1 MEGEREGR
9 EAQPTEV
16 LLELRLDSYLENI
29 ILKQNTIVLSQKSAV
44 RRQYTMYMTSK
55 QGQDVYLGQFFFFLR
70 KERPGWD
77 SNPRHSA
84 FYESA
89 LQECSTN

>member
-16 LLELRLDSYLENI
+16 LLELRLDSDLENI

-55 QGQDVYLGQFFFFLR
+55 QGQDVYLGQFVFFLKKR
-70 KERPGWD
+70 KAWVGFEPTTLRVL
-77 SNPRHSA
+77 R
-84 FYESA
+84 
-89 LQECSTN
+89 ECSTN